1 MASSRGVAHLSRELV
16 NKLVG
21 IVTDPRLPAARKLD
35 QASTTIDRA
44 IRDAESPAA
53 AARHTLVGALDDAI
67 STAREL
73 ERGGAPRQEVEARVR
88 GKLLAALG
96 EVPGVSVERG
106 R

>member
-21 IVTDPRLPAARKLD
+21 IVTDPALPAQRKLD
-35 QASTTIDRA
+35 QAAATLDRVV
-44 IRDAESPAA
+44 RDAESPAA
-53 AARHTLVGALDDAI
+53 SARHTLVSALDDAI
-67 STAREL
+67 STASEL
-73 ERGGAPRQEVEARVR
+73 ARGGAGRPDVEARVR
-88 GKLLAALG
+88 AKLVEALR